1 MSELLCGSLFS
12 GVGGMDIGFAWD
24 GWRHAFFAEIEPFG
38 RAVLAE
44 RFPGVPIYSDVRDV
58 PECERGEWDRLDVLT
73 FGSPCQDLSVAGKR
87 RGLEGDRSGLFWEAM
102 RIAGDGPLRPRA
114 LLMENVEGLLS
125 SNGGRDFA
133 LVLDAMAER
142 GYRWS
147 FRVLDSQHFAVAQRR
162 RRVFVVAIAD
172 DDPRAERI
180 GEVLALAEGGGGDS
194 PTREPSWPDVAA
206 RVGAGAPSG
215 GGRIIGSL
223 TESGG
228 AVTMDHQSFVTG
240 GQYVTRDDLAP
251 TVTAKWAKG
260 SGGPSGSETG
270 NLVVAPALTAS
281 YGGLGS
287 TQDDVTLAGM
297 EASVAAAADVNPRVS
312 NTITSRYRKGTNST
326 ADDGAL
332 VVVPPDASPG
342 DVSPTMRS
350 GTNVSGHAVQQG
362 PAVRRLSPM
371 ECERLQGWPDEW
383 TDIPWNG
390 KPHAPDSKRY
400 AAAGNG
406 VTATVAYWIAARL
419 AEVLR

>member
-1 MSELLCGSLFS
+1 MSEQLTCGSLFS
-12 GVGGMDIGFAWD
+12 GVGGMDIGFAWA

-58 PECERGEWDRLDVLT
+58 PECGSGIPWGQPRMGSSGSSRPHTNGTDPESHDQGRQAAGRGPERSSPPRRLDVLT

-87 RGLEGDRSGLFWEAM
+87 RGLDGDRSGLFWEAM

-147 FRVLDSQHFAVAQRR
+147 YRLLDSQHFGVAQRR

-206 RVGAGAPSG
+206 RVGAGAPSSSG
-215 GGRIIGSL
+215 GGGMTTFRMQ
-223 TESGG
+223 
-228 AVTMDHQSFVTG
+228 AF
-240 GQYVTRDDLAP
+240 GQYESD
-251 TVTAKWAKG
+251 G
-260 SGGPSGSETG
+260 
-270 NLVVAPALTAS
+270 TAS
-281 YGGLGS
+281 ALKSRDWKDATDLIAVGERERGE
-287 TQDDVTLAGM
+287 V
-297 EASVAAAADVNPRVS
+297 VNA
-312 NTITSRYRKGTNST
+312 ITSTIRHGADDST
-326 ADDGAL
+326 AQA
-332 VVVPPDASPG
+332 
-342 DVSPTMRS
+342 
-350 GTNVSGHAVQQG
+350 GHLIVKEK
-362 PAVRRLSPM
+362 S
-371 ECERLQGWPDEW
+371 
-383 TDIPWNG
+383 
-390 KPHAPDSKRY
+390 
-400 AAAGNG
+400 
-406 VTATVAYWIAARL
+406 
-419 AEVLR
+419 

>member
-12 GVGGMDIGFAWD
+12 GVGGMDIGFAWA

-58 PECERGEWDRLDVLT
+58 PECGSGIPWGEPRERVDADGRLRRSDAEGNGPADGDSESHERPDSVRGARLDVLT

-87 RGLEGDRSGLFWEAM
+87 RGLDGDRSGLFWEAM

-133 LVLDAMAER
+133 LILDAMAER

-147 FRVLDSQHFAVAQRR
+147 YRVLDSQHFAVAQRR

-215 GGRIIGSL
+215 GG
-223 TESGG
+223 
-228 AVTMDHQSFVTG
+228 
-240 GQYVTRDDLAP
+240 
-251 TVTAKWAKG
+251 
-260 SGGPSGSETG
+260 
-270 NLVVAPALTAS
+270 
-281 YGGLGS
+281 
-287 TQDDVTLAGM
+287 
-297 EASVAAAADVNPRVS
+297 
-312 NTITSRYRKGTNST
+312 
-326 ADDGAL
+326 DDGAMTHTHT
-332 VVVPPDASPG
+332 PD
-342 DVSPTMRS
+342 RS
-350 GTNVSGHAVQQG
+350 GSYREVGEGQRRTGRRRVSEPRHPGRVVG
-362 PAVRRLSPM
+362 PLYPWD
-371 ECERLQGWPDEW
+371 ERERERG
-383 TDIPWNG
+383 
-390 KPHAPDSKRY
+390 AS
-400 AAAGNG
+400 
-406 VTATVAYWIAARL
+406 
-419 AEVLR
+419 

>member
-1 MSELLCGSLFS
+1 
-12 GVGGMDIGFAWD
+12 MDIGFAWA

-58 PECERGEWDRLDVLT
+58 PECGSGIPWGRTRAGDDVGRAESHRLPSLADDGHEHGPINDTSGRRLDVLT

-87 RGLEGDRSGLFWEAM
+87 RGLDGDRSGLFWEAM

-147 FRVLDSQHFAVAQRR
+147 YRVLDTQFFGCAQRR
-162 RRVFVVAIAD
+162 RRVFVVGIAD

-215 GGRIIGSL
+215 GGGGGMTGWDDVAGTL
-223 TESGG
+223 TATYAEQAGQDFGPGG
-228 AVTMDHQSFVTG
+228 AGIVFPVERERERGEVVNAVTSTI
-240 GQYVTRDDLAP
+240 QYGADD
-251 TVTAKWAKG
+251 
-260 SGGPSGSETG
+260 
-270 NLVVAPALTAS
+270 
-281 YGGLGS
+281 
-287 TQDDVTLAGM
+287 
-297 EASVAAAADVNPRVS
+297 
-312 NTITSRYRKGTNST
+312 ST
-326 ADDGAL
+326 AQA
-332 VVVPPDASPG
+332 
-342 DVSPTMRS
+342 
-350 GTNVSGHAVQQG
+350 GHLIVEE
-362 PAVRRLSPM
+362 PS
-371 ECERLQGWPDEW
+371 
-383 TDIPWNG
+383 
-390 KPHAPDSKRY
+390 
-400 AAAGNG
+400 
-406 VTATVAYWIAARL
+406 
-419 AEVLR
+419 